1 MTGFTYYTAFIL
13 DTVLY
18 AKCINERI
26 TWMVV
31 SLFIRRLNRE
41 RLNFAL
47 RGLYEKWLGEINL
60 ASLLR
65 MKLKLNFIHFLRSF
79 SSYEKLHVIFNT
91 VLQLINVYKF
101 YIKLLF
107 LYIKVKVKLS
117 PCFN

>member
-1 MTGFTYYTAFIL
+1 
-13 DTVLY
+13 
-18 AKCINERI
+18 
-26 TWMVV
+26 
-31 SLFIRRLNRE
+31 
-41 RLNFAL
+41 
-47 RGLYEKWLGEINL
+47 
-60 ASLLR
+60 